1 MAELTAPAFPATLRQ
16 PLLIVASGR
25 DRLVSTAAIEDFGSR
40 LRVGSH
46 LILPGAK
53 HEVLM
58 EQEPYR
64 AQFWAAFD
72 AFVPGTPLF

>member
-1 MAELTAPAFPATLRQ
+1 MADFANPIFPAKLRQ
-16 PLLIVASGR
+16 PMLIVACGR
-25 DRLVSTAAIEDFGSR
+25 DQLVSTAAIEDFGSR

-58 EQEPYR
+58 EQDVFR
-64 AQFWAAFD
+64 GQFWAAFD